1 MKTKT
6 VRAARINPKLQA
18 VSTKYKIQSGDIIV
32 YVWIHDGYIEIVDED
47 LDKKSFVFAGKDT
60 PQKRALWLKVLK
72 VIETAIRQTP
82 EGNK

>member
-6 VRAARINPKLQA
+6 VRAARINPKIES
-18 VSTKYKIQSGDIIV
+18 VSTKYKVQSGDIIV
-32 YVWIHDGYIEIVDED
+32 YVWVHDGYIEIVDED

-72 VIETAIRQTP
+72 VIEIAVRQTP